1 MNQRLRGLIAAVA
14 IIATA
19 CGTTA
24 SPSAAPST
32 GAAASVP
39 PAATPAAS
47 SPATATKLNVWARNY
62 TLNQDE
68 PWQPAKKK
76 FEAAHAGVTVEL
88 SGAPYDPQYQRIQ
101 LSQAGSVSD
110 MPDIMQMDNIWLGE
124 FTEGGIAANLDSYY
138 ANWADAADILP
149 TFKDSTKWNGS
160 QHAVWFYSDIRLMI
174 WNKNVFK
181 KAGLDP
187 DKGPATWSELFADAQ
202 AIKGKVPGVVPVGFP
217 AASQEGTVDRWYS
230 YLFMTGSNILS
241 PDNKK
246 AVFNDAGGQKALQ
259 LLVDLVNKGYTS
271 KDVLNQ
277 DADAISNGTFA
288 GKYGIM
294 LATVGDG
301 LSDRPEGMDA
311 ATYKSTIGA
320 ALPPICDGC
329 QQATTAGG
337 WMLGIGDKS
346 PNKDLAWEFITDV
359 TNGKTIVPFEAQY
372 TRVPVRQS
380 GLADPTAF
388 KDDPYFDQEA
398 KAATVAHFP
407 PFVAKYTSMIEILWT
422 GIQKAVNGDASV
434 KDALDGAAND
444 VNTLLS
450 S

>member
-1 MNQRLRGLIAAVA
+1 MDKRLRGLLGVVLIVAA
-14 IIATA
+14 A
-19 CGTTA
+19 CGGS

-32 GAAASVP
+32 AESAAPSTAASAAAP
-39 PAATPAAS
+39 
-47 SPATATKLNVWARNY
+47 TKLVVWARNY

-68 PWQPAKKK
+68 PWQPAKKT
-76 FEAAHAGVTVEL
+76 FEAAHPGVTIEL

-110 MPDIMQMDNIWLGE
+110 QPDIFQMDNIWLGE

-149 TFKDSTKWNGS
+149 TYKDSTKWNGS

-187 DKGPATWSELFADAQ
+187 DKGPATWDELFADAK
-202 AIKGKVPGVVPVGFP
+202 AIKEKVPDVVPVGFP
-217 AASQEGTVDRWYS
+217 AASQEGTVDRWYT

-241 PDNKK
+241 QDNKT

-259 LLVDLVNKGYTS
+259 LLVDLVKNGYTS

-301 LSDRPEGMDA
+301 LADRPEGMDA
-311 ATYKSTIGA
+311 ATYKATIGA
-320 ALPPICDGC
+320 AMPPICEGC
-329 QQATTAGG
+329 TPASTAGG

-346 PNKDLAWEFITDV
+346 PNKDLAWDFVSTV
-359 TNGKTIVPFEAQY
+359 TNGKTMVPFEAQY

-380 GLADPTAF
+380 GLANPDAF
-388 KDDPYFDQEA
+388 KDDPYFSEEV
-398 KAATVAHFP
+398 KAAQAAHFP
-407 PFVAKYTSMIEILWT
+407 PFVAKYTSMIEFIWT
-422 GIQKAVNGDASV
+422 AIQKAVNGDASP
-434 KDALDGAAND
+434 KDALDGAATD
-444 VNTLLS
+444 INTLLAAQ
-450 S
+450 